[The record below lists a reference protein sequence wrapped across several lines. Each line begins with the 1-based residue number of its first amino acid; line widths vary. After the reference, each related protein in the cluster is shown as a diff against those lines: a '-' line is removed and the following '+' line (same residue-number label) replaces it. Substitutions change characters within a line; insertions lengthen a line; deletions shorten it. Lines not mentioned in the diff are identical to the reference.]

1 MPGTARYLYAGGNT
15 ALGFFS
21 YYDHVTVGDATRL
34 WVIKGGPGVG
44 KSTFVRKIGEEM
56 RDRGFDVE
64 YFRCSSD
71 NDSLDGVR
79 IPALEI
85 ALVDGTAP
93 HVIEPKFPGAVDE
106 IIDLGEYWDET
117 GIRSYRNEIITM
129 TAEVSRHFT
138 RAYRFL
144 AAAKHV
150 YDDITAAHAEA
161 FNYGAANQA
170 THSLTEAIF
179 GDEPVSP
186 LAGVERHL
194 FASAITPTGPEN
206 YLDTLVA
213 PMPKK
218 WIVTGEP
225 GTGKSNML
233 ARIVQASIERGFYTE
248 VFHCALNP
256 LAIDHVIIP
265 QLGTAIVTSSEPHTY
280 EAPDAQQVNM
290 NAFRSEKVVEK
301 NAKIVTDNWKLFD
314 ELLERAVSFL
324 AEAKEDYQVLESYYV
339 SHMDF
344 SRVGSVRRR
353 TLKRILRYA
362 KELGVG

>member
-1 MPGTARYLYAGGNT
+1 MPGTARYLYAGGNS

-21 YYDHVTVGDATRL
+21 YFDHVTVGDATRL

-56 RDRGFDVE
+56 RARGFDVE

-93 HVIEPKFPGAVDE
+93 HVIEPKLPGAVDE
-106 IIDLGEYWDET
+106 ILDLGDYWDEA
-117 GIRSYRNEIITM
+117 GIRRRRDDIITM

-144 AAAKHV
+144 AAAKLV
-150 YDDITAAHAEA
+150 YDDIAVAHAEG
-161 FNYGAANQA
+161 FNFGAANQV
-170 THSLTEAIF
+170 THSLIEAIF
-179 GDEPVSP
+179 GDHPVSP
-186 LAGVERHL
+186 QAGVERHL
-194 FASAITPTGPEN
+194 FASAITPAGPEN
-206 YLDTLVA
+206 HLDTLVA

-225 GTGKSNML
+225 GTGKSTML
-233 ARIVQASIERGFYTE
+233 AKIARASIERGLYTE

-256 LAIDHVIIP
+256 VAIDHVLIP
-265 QLGTAIVTSSEPHTY
+265 QLGAAVVTSAKPHTY
-280 EAPDAQQVNM
+280 EVPDANQVNM
-290 NAFRSEKVVEK
+290 NPLRSEKALEK
-301 NAKIVTDNWKLFD
+301 TAPIVAANEKLYE
-314 ELLERAVSFL
+314 ELFERAVSFL
-324 AEAKEDYQVLESYYV
+324 AEAKDDYQILESYYV
-339 SHMDF
+339 KHMDF
-344 SRVGSVRRR
+344 HRVESVRKR
-353 TLKRILRYA
+353 TVKRILRYA